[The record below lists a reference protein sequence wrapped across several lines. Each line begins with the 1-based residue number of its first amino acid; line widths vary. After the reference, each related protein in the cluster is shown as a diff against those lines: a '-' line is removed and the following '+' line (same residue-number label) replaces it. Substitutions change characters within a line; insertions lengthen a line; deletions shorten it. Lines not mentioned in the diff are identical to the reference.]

1 VKVVDFLAEESINLD
16 LQATTKD
23 EVLEELVG
31 LLDLDEKNA
40 AVVLRMLKKREHM
53 GSTGMGRGV
62 AIPHGRS
69 LVISRLMVATGRST
83 AGIEFNAMDGKP
95 VHLFFLIVAPPQ
107 EISNIYLPT
116 LGRIAQF
123 LKDPENRDALMKSE
137 SPAAFRELMARIE
150 G

>member
-1 VKVVDFLAEESINLD
+1 MKVIDFLAEESINLD

-23 EVLEELVG
+23 DVLGELVRQ
-31 LLDLDEKNA
+31 LDLDEKNA

-53 GSTGMGRGV
+53 GSTGIGRGV

-69 LVISRLMVATGRST
+69 LVISRLMMAAGRSS
-83 AGIEFNAMDGKP
+83 AGIDFNAMDDKP

-123 LKDPENRDALMKSE
+123 LKDPENRDALMKIE
-137 SPAAFRELMARIE
+137 TAKEFRELVGKAE

>member
-1 VKVVDFLAEESINLD
+1 MKVVDFLAEESINLD

>member
-1 VKVVDFLAEESINLD
+1 MKVIDFLAEDAVKLD
-16 LQATTKD
+16 LVAETKD
-23 EVLEELVG
+23 EVLAELVEQ
-31 LLDLDEKNA
+31 LSLDEKNT

-53 GSTGMGRGV
+53 GSTGMGRGI

-69 LVISRLMVATGRST
+69 LVISRLMIAVGRSSR
-83 AGIEFNAMDGKP
+83 GVDFSAMDDKP

-116 LGRIAQF
+116 LGRVAQF
-123 LKDPENRDALMKSE
+123 VKDAENREAML
-137 SPAAFRELMARIE
+137 AAETAETFRDLIGRIE

>member
-1 VKVVDFLAEESINLD
+1 MKVVDFLAEESINLD

-95 VHLFFLIVAPPQ
+95 VPLFFLIVAPPQ

>member
-1 VKVVDFLAEESINLD
+1 MKVVDFLAEESINLD

-23 EVLEELVG
+23 EVLGELVER
-31 LLDLDEKNA
+31 LELDEKNA

-69 LVISRLMVATGRST
+69 LVISRLMVAVGRST
-83 AGIEFNAMDGKP
+83 GGIEFNAMDGKP

-123 LKDPENRDALMKSE
+123 LKDPENREALQTAE
-137 SPAAFRELMARIE
+137 SASAFRELMARIE

>member
-1 VKVVDFLAEESINLD
+1 MTVVDFLAEESITLD

-23 EVLEELVG
+23 DVLEELVRQ
-31 LLDLDEKNA
+31 LNLDEKNA
-40 AVVLRMLKKREHM
+40 SVVLRMLKKREHM

-69 LVISRLMVATGRST
+69 LVISRLMMAAGRSQ
-83 AGIEFNAMDGKP
+83 AGIEFNAMDDKP

-123 LKDPENRDALMKSE
+123 LKDPENRDGLMQAETPK
-137 SPAAFRELMARIE
+137 AFRDLIASVE

>member
-1 VKVVDFLAEESINLD
+1 MKVVDFLAEESINLD

-53 GSTGMGRGV
+53 GSPGMGRGV

>member
-1 VKVVDFLAEESINLD
+1 MKVIDFLAEDAVKLSLE
-16 LQATTKD
+16 AETKD
-23 EVLEELVG
+23 EVLAELVG
-31 LLDLDEKNA
+31 QLGLDEKNT

-53 GSTGMGRGV
+53 GSTGMGRGI

-69 LVISRLMVATGRST
+69 LVISRLMIAVGRSQK
-83 AGIEFNAMDGKP
+83 GIDFSAMDDKP

-116 LGRIAQF
+116 LGRVAQF
-123 LKDPENRDALMKSE
+123 VKDAENREALL
-137 SPAAFRELMARIE
+137 AAETAEDFCGLIGRIE

>member
-1 VKVVDFLAEESINLD
+1 VKVIDFLAEESINLD

-23 EVLEELVG
+23 DVLEELVRQ
-31 LLDLDEKNA
+31 LDLDEKNA

-53 GSTGMGRGV
+53 GSTGIGRGV

-69 LVISRLMVATGRST
+69 LVISRLMMAAGRSKE
-83 AGIEFNAMDGKP
+83 GIDFNAMDDKP

-123 LKDPENRDALMKSE
+123 LKDPENRDALMKIE
-137 SPAAFRELMARIE
+137 SAQEFRDMVGKAE

>member
-1 VKVVDFLAEESINLD
+1 MKVVDFLAEESINLD

-23 EVLEELVG
+23 EVLGELVER
-31 LLDLDEKNA
+31 LELDEKNV

-53 GSTGMGRGV
+53 GSTGMGRGI

-69 LVISRLMVATGRST
+69 LVISRLRVAVGRST
-83 AGIEFNAMDGKP
+83 AGIDFNAMDGKP

-123 LKDPENRDALMKSE
+123 LKDPDNREALLTADSA
-137 SPAAFRELMARIE
+137 SAFRELMARIE